1 MRIAVN
7 LVLVL
12 IILGLAY
19 VLYQSIREPIAFNA
33 ERTKREQ
40 AVVDKLRTI
49 RTAQEFYRDITG
61 EFAPD
66 FDTLSYV
73 LQYDS
78 FAIIKVI
85 GDPDD
90 PDFTGE
96 ITYDTTYRPA
106 YDTVLALNINLDSL
120 AYVPF
125 GSGARFEITADTT
138 TYQGT
143 NVNVVEVGT
152 RRATFMGRYADP
164 RFARYDQDYN
174 PQSVLKF
181 GDLNSPKL
189 AGNWE

>member
-12 IILGLAY
+12 VILGLAY
-19 VLYQSIREPIAFNA
+19 VLYQSIREPIAFNS

-61 EFAPD
+61 EFASD
-66 FDTLSYV
+66 FDTLAYV
-73 LQYDS
+73 LRYDS
-78 FAIIKVI
+78 FSIIKVI

-90 PDFTGE
+90 PSFTGE

-106 YDTVLALNINLDSL
+106 YDTVLALNMNLDSL

-125 GSGARFEITADTT
+125 GGGTRFDIMADTT

-152 RRATFMGRYADP
+152 RRATFMGPYADP